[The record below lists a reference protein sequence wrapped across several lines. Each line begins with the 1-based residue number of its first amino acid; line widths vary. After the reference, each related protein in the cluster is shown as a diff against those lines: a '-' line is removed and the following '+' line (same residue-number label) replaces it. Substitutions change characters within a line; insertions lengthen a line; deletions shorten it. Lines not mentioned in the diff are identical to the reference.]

1 MPDDLVENLKKI
13 RESAKVIPFSPEPP
27 PPDAPPPGDEG
38 PAEEMQGS
46 LPPDCPVR
54 PLGISGEYAHYLD
67 EAGQL
72 RSLKAKDHSRLNVQ
86 SLFGRRVSL
95 LYDYWPRKTV
105 NKDDGSFKVTG
116 WKPELGA
123 EALMQAA
130 AERGVWSPTERV
142 RGGGAWVGDDGE
154 LILHVGDALLIAD
167 AEPRGDVACPWR
179 EVPPGVVSNMVY
191 PTAPPTLRPAAEPDP
206 KGAPSA
212 AQEVLDIIG
221 TWTLRRPEVDK
232 MLLLGWMGAGKLGGA
247 LDWRASL
254 WLTGGYGTGKTSL
267 EELLCWIQGDGGI
280 LHTAD
285 PSAAGIRQLLKH
297 SSHPVA
303 IDEAEAEEDGR
314 RMQTLV
320 KLARDAATGAI
331 SVRGGSDHEAS
342 TFTLRSCFLFG
353 SILIPPLLPQDRSR
367 IAIVELGKLPA
378 DAKPLGITK
387 RLCADLGAR
396 LLRRLIVSWPRI
408 KPTIERFRVAL
419 GQAGHSA
426 RGQDVFGTL
435 LGIADVLLH
444 DEMPDTDGLEEWK
457 RLMPAA
463 SLAETGGVAD
473 DAEACLAHLLTSSIE
488 SVNRG
493 TRETVGWWAARA
505 AGIALYGD
513 EEPIEPAA
521 RRVAQRTLNNYGM
534 AIKIQRN
541 APCLAVAHKH
551 TGLARL
557 FEKTQWGSRPGAEG
571 VWRQSLD
578 RLADRHVGGDELKSV
593 PVWNGVKNN
602 RSTLIPLTDCLPDDI
617 PVAAFE
623 VAAASLSGDAV

>member
-1 MPDDLVENLKKI
+1 MPDDMLENLKKI
-13 RESAKVIPFSPEPP
+13 RESAKVIPFAPEPP

-38 PAEEMQGS
+38 PAEEMQGA

-86 SLFGRRVSL
+86 SLFGRRVGL
-95 LYDYWPRKTV
+95 LYDYWPRKTQD
-105 NKDDGSFKVTG
+105 KETGGWKTTG

-123 EALMQAA
+123 ETLMQAA

-167 AEPRGDVACPWR
+167 AEARGNVARPWR
-179 EVPPGVVSNMVY
+179 EVPPGVVDGMVY
-191 PTAPPTLRPAAEPDP
+191 PTAPPTLRPAAEPEAP
-206 KGAPSA
+206 GAKRA
-212 AQEVLDIIG
+212 AQELLDLID
-221 TWTLRRPEVDK
+221 TWNLRRPEVDR
-232 MLLLGWMGAGKLGGA
+232 MLLLGWIGAAKLGGA
-247 LDWRASL
+247 LDWRAAA

-267 EELLCWIQGDGGI
+267 EELLCWTQGEGGI

-331 SVRGGSDHEAS
+331 SVRGGSDHEAA

-367 IAIVELGKLPA
+367 IAIIELGKLPA

-387 RLCADLGAR
+387 RMCAELGAR
-396 LLRRLIVSWPRI
+396 LLHRLIVSWPRV
-408 KPTIERFRVAL
+408 KPTIELFRRAL
-419 GQAGHSA
+419 GEAGHSA

-444 DEMPDTDGLEEWK
+444 NELPDSDSLETWK
-457 RLMPAA
+457 ALMPAA

-473 DAEACLAHLLTSSIE
+473 DAEACLAHLLTTSIE
-488 SVNRG
+488 SVNKG
-493 TRETVGWWAARA
+493 ARETVGWWAARA
-505 AGIALYGD
+505 AGIVLERG
-513 EEPIEPAA
+513 EEEIEPAA
-521 RRVAQRTLNNYGM
+521 RRVAQRTLNNFGL
-534 AIKIQRN
+534 AVKCQRG

-551 TGLARL
+551 TGLARI
-557 FEKTQWGSRPGAEG
+557 FDKTQWASRPGAEG

-578 RLADRHVGGDELKSV
+578 RLADRQVGGSELKSV
-593 PVWNGVKNN
+593 PVWVGSSV
-602 RSTLIPLTDCLPDDI
+602 RATLIPLTDCLPRDI
-617 PVAAFE
+617 SVDAFT
-623 VAAASLSGDAV
+623 AAARRMEGESR